1 VIRYLICDLKGITPA
16 FCTHRIPLEEQC
28 KPVVE
33 PQRRLCHA
41 MCEVV
46 KKEVIKLLDAEIIYP
61 VAHSEWVSSVHCV
74 PKKGGITVVKNEKDE
89 LIPQWIVTGW
99 RMSIDYRKL
108 NKATRKD
115 HFPLPF
121 INEMLERLA
130 KHSYFCFLDGYSG
143 FMQVPIHPDDQ
154 QKTTFKCP

>member
-1 VIRYLICDLKGITPA
+1 
-16 FCTHRIPLEEQC
+16 
-28 KPVVE
+28 
-33 PQRRLCHA
+33 

-115 HFPLPF
+115 HFLLPF